1 LLDADESFGGSCA
14 GAWKIIYPIDLATSD
29 RTCSRNLYGQIEK
42 ISAKFFD
49 EMSAQNKRLT
59 TFLSLL

>member
-1 LLDADESFGGSCA
+1 MNRSAALVPARGKSSTQLTLQ
-14 GAWKIIYPIDLATSD
+14 PATGP
-29 RTCSRNLYGQIEK
+29 CSRNLYGQMEK

>member
-1 LLDADESFGGSCA
+1 MNRSAALVPARGKSSIQLTLQ
-14 GAWKIIYPIDLATSD
+14 PATGP
-29 RTCSRNLYGQIEK
+29 CSRNLYGQMEK